1 MGIKHNSASHSEY
14 SYAQFGLG
22 GKYSVVRLC
31 EYKARKAERRRL
43 DLQSPENPSL
53 FSNQIVYSYPFHEFS
68 FLLYPMSDQP
78 KAIISNRL
86 TDVLGWHI
94 WTILA
99 LTGTTILLY
108 LNFKEYPIG
117 GEIGGSQISSANIVG
132 ILQVVIKV
140 HELVIVASLVAIA
153 HQLTLRSLMS
163 SGLLLGLLGVE
174 GSLATPSFLVSAQF
188 WHALGFG
195 FRSIYSPSKLG
206 NGPDRPV
213 RIRMLGLAFFYFLSC
228 MIASLA
234 GPASGVLMI
243 PRVDWFHYGT
253 YKFQPEVLSTLP
265 NIMIGTSPGF
275 LDGDSFSE
283 SNVFAL
289 TDQII
294 GSGLRY
300 WMDTS
305 GYELRSPKVPLEEQS
320 QHRFHDI
327 FGPVYVN
334 TTGWDNRTLDAEWCG
349 ETKITTSARN
359 IDDLFI
365 DSNDIPQF
373 PKIKKGWTGLKSVDT
388 SHGFDARVTCRAR
401 EKTACTEGS
410 VLSGNT
416 SNPDW
421 CYLSVNK
428 NNTSGTLRTSRNLLM
443 AHDFEDDTDG
453 PRLWLT
459 EGPRIKGNSHYS
471 DSIEVVFE
479 DPITTELAPYVHN
492 LTVCSFSVSLV
503 AAIATSSGASYGAEK
518 VEYFNYVF
526 LPDGKIAEP
535 RKFLFH
541 ENWLD
546 RAYSYDPSLWSSIP
560 VYNQVLPE
568 DTVNLS
574 YPTGSMAYPDNFTYP
589 ERPGLSPM
597 KNLFGQ
603 FGSNLI
609 LATGNFGPPEDR
621 AKAFPVEVT
630 VGGLLTYLLSWS
642 LPSESQ
648 YSMPYEQIPERFRLD
663 PPQSYYPH
671 VYFRELY
678 RRGYGFRLST
688 RTAYL
693 GVSVLL
699 AHAVIAI
706 SASLWQLKRASVI
719 YAWETVPDY
728 AMLGSGS
735 PSLAISH
742 PNTCARVTGTESLQG
757 LVKVAERIP
766 PPGALPPAPIISHL
780 ELVAVDYS
788 EMAATIPVDL
798 TNTEKKF
805 G

>member
-1 MGIKHNSASHSEY
+1 MANIQLCDYVNIKPE
-14 SYAQFGLG
+14 
-22 GKYSVVRLC
+22 RLSDGDSTC
-31 EYKARKAERRRL
+31 RAPKT
-43 DLQSPENPSL
+43 Q
-53 FSNQIVYSYPFHEFS
+53 VYSQIKS
-68 FLLYPMSDQP
+68 FIPIHSLLLYLMSDQP

-213 RIRMLGLAFFYFLSC
+213 RIRMLRLAFFYFLSC
-228 MIASLA
+228 VIASLA

-243 PRVDWFHYGT
+243 PRVDWFRYGA
-253 YKFQPEVLSTLP
+253 YEFQPEVLSTLP

-275 LDGDSFSE
+275 LGGGNFSE

-300 WMDTS
+300 WMDMS
-305 GYELRSPKVPLEEQS
+305 GLRSSEVSLEEGI
-320 QHRFHDI
+320 QHRFYDS

-334 TTGWDNRTLDAEWCG
+334 TTTGSDNRKLDAGWCG

-359 IDDLFI
+359 IIDLFI
-365 DSNDIPQF
+365 ESNDIPQL
-373 PKIKKGWTGLKSVDT
+373 PTIKKGWTGLKSVDT

-401 EKTACTEGS
+401 EKTACTKGS

-421 CYLSVNK
+421 CYRSVNK

-443 AHDFEDDTDG
+443 AYDFEDGSNG
-453 PRLWLT
+453 PRVWLT
-459 EGPRIKGNSHYS
+459 EGPHIKGNSHYS

-479 DPITTELAPYVHN
+479 DPIITELAPYVHN

-503 AAIATSSGASYGAEK
+503 AAIATSSGAGYGAEK

-526 LPDGKIAEP
+526 LPDGKMAEP

-560 VYNQVLPE
+560 VYDQALPE
-568 DTVNLS
+568 DTVGLS

-609 LATGNFGPPEDR
+609 LATGNFGSLEDR
-621 AKAFPVEVT
+621 VKAFPVEIT

-766 PPGALPPAPIISHL
+766 PPGALPPAPITSHL
-780 ELVAVDYS
+780 ELVVVDYL